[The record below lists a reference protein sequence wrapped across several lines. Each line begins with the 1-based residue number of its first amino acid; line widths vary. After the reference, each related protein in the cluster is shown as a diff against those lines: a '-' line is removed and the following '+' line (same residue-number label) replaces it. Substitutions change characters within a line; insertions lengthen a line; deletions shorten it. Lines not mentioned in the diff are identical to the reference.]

1 MAWQHPILSKFNLQ
15 SIEAFIQQCQ
25 EIIGTDHVYVLDK
38 DKEPYLIDWGKRFI
52 GLAKAVLKPKN
63 TQEVAALVKLCQS
76 HGISIVPQGGNTGL
90 CGGATP
96 DNSGN
101 SVVMST
107 ARMNVVRNID
117 LENAA
122 ITVEAG
128 VILSHAQEA
137 AVAVGKLFPLS
148 LAAEGSCTIGG
159 NLATNA
165 GGIQVLHYG
174 NMRDLTL
181 GLEVVTATGEIYNGL
196 RSLRK
201 DNTGYALKDLYIGS
215 EGTLG
220 IITAATLKLYPL
232 PQSKATA
239 LVGLA
244 NIESAID
251 LIELSRVT
259 CNANLTAFEL
269 ISTRALSL
277 VTKAIQNFDSLIKT
291 ASGWAV
297 LLEFS
302 SMEDG
307 VKSQTHMETLLSE
320 AFELGLITD
329 AIIASS
335 LQQSKELWSVRET
348 IPEAQLRLGT
358 IIKHDISLPISALPS
373 FIASTGIQLQKH
385 YPNAHTIIFGHLG
398 DGNLHYNLAPNSP
411 ELSGWIEG
419 NRISINQLI
428 HDEVYKYSGSF
439 SAEHGI
445 GQSKKD
451 ELPLRKSV
459 IEIELMRTIKTA
471 LDPNNI
477 MNPGKVL

>member
-1 MAWQHPILSKFNLQ
+1 MQ
-15 SIEAFIQQCQ
+15 STDTFIEQCQ
-25 EIIGTDHVYVLDK
+25 AIIGGDYVYVSDD
-38 DKEPYLIDWGKRFI
+38 DKEPYLIDWGKRFV
-52 GLAKAVLKPKN
+52 GSAKAILKPKN
-63 TQEVAALVKLCQS
+63 TQEVATLVRLCQS
-76 HGISIVPQGGNTGL
+76 HGVSIVPQGGNTGL

-96 DNSGN
+96 DKSGN
-101 SVVMST
+101 SVVIST
-107 ARMNVVRNID
+107 TRLNAVRNID

-128 VILSHAQEA
+128 VILSHAQA
-137 AVAVGKLFPLS
+137 AAFAAGKLFPLS

-181 GLEVVTATGEIYNGL
+181 GIEVVTATGEIFNGL

-232 PQSKATA
+232 PHSKATA
-239 LVGLA
+239 LVGLTS
-244 NIESAID
+244 IESAIE

-277 VTKAIQNFDSLIKT
+277 VTKATQNFGSLIKT
-291 ASGWAV
+291 TSGWAV

-307 VKSQTHMETLLSE
+307 GKSQTHIETLLSE

-329 AIIASS
+329 AVIANSI
-335 LQQSKELWSVRET
+335 QQSKELWSIRET
-348 IPEAQLRLGT
+348 IPEAQLKLGT

-373 FIASTGIQLQKH
+373 FIESTGVKLQKH
-385 YPNAHTIIFGHLG
+385 YPNANTIIFGHLG

-411 ELSGWIEG
+411 ELSGWIEE
-419 NRISINQLI
+419 NRAPINQLI
-428 HDEVYKYSGSF
+428 HDEVYKYTGSF

-459 IEIELMRTIKTA
+459 VEIELMRAIKKA
-471 LDPNNI
+471 LDPKNI

>member
-1 MAWQHPILSKFNLQ
+1 MQTTDT
-15 SIEAFIQQCQ
+15 FIQQCQ
-25 EIIGTDHVYVLDK
+25 EIIGTDYVYISDDDK
-38 DKEPYLIDWGKRFI
+38 GPYLIDWGKRFV
-52 GLAKAVLKPKN
+52 GSAKAVLKPKN
-63 TQEVAALVKLCQS
+63 TQEVAALVKLCQM
-76 HGISIVPQGGNTGL
+76 HGIPIVPQGGNTGL

-101 SVVMST
+101 SAVIST
-107 ARMNVVRNID
+107 ARLNGIRNID
-117 LENAA
+117 LENSA

-137 AVAVGKLFPLS
+137 SVAAGKLFPLS

-181 GLEVVTATGEIYNGL
+181 GLEVVTPSGEIFNGL

-201 DNTGYALKDLYIGS
+201 DNTGYALKDLYVGS

-232 PQSKATA
+232 PRSKATA
-239 LVGLA
+239 LVGLTS
-244 NIESAID
+244 IKSAID
-251 LIELSRVT
+251 LIELSRVA

-277 VTKAIQNFDSLIKT
+277 ITKTTKNFDSLLNT
-291 ASGWAV
+291 SSGWAV

-302 SMEDG
+302 SMEDS
-307 VKSQTHMETLLSE
+307 VKSQAHMEALLSE
-320 AFELGLITD
+320 AFESDLITD
-329 AIIASS
+329 AIIANSI
-335 LQQSKELWSVRET
+335 QQSKDLWSIRES

-358 IIKHDISLPISALPS
+358 IIKHDISLPISALPN
-373 FIASTGIQLQKH
+373 FIASTGILLQEH

-411 ELSGWIEG
+411 ELSGWIEK
-419 NRISINQLI
+419 NRASINQLI
-428 HDEVYKYSGSF
+428 HDEVYRYSGSF

-459 IEIELMRTIKTA
+459 VEIELMRTIKKA
-471 LDPNNI
+471 LDPKNI
-477 MNPGKVL
+477 MNPGKIL